1 LDSTRGICEDPI
13 RIYFRDMGKT
23 TLLNKEGE
31 VRIARL
37 IERADRA
44 RRRALFRNR
53 VAVDHLIEIA
63 ESVRAKKR
71 KVDAVTRLDIP
82 TWRPNYYQLLETE
95 TRKFLRRLDRLR
107 SAHEK
112 AKSDAGQQVA
122 VTRAALLL
130 DFERVWIDEAVNRSR
145 DALKVMDAI
154 ESGGP
159 LNGEVGRLRLVPSM
173 LSSGL
178 AAMVGFAGRT
188 RDELRADLQ
197 EHDHHLRAME
207 VQKNAMVEANVRLVI
222 TIANKYS
229 NRGMELPDLIQEG
242 NRGLLKA
249 VDKFDYRKGYKFS
262 TYATWW
268 IRQSITRAIADQS
281 RVIRVPV
288 HVSESINK
296 VVKAT
301 RVLEVELGRR
311 PEAHEIAEQAGL
323 AIEKVRKVLRIS
335 HDPVSLDRP
344 VGTSEDTRLGDLIED
359 TSAASPA
366 DRVSRILIREEMTRV
381 LSTLEDREE
390 MVVRMRF
397 GLGGQRPKTLDE
409 VGGIFGLTRE
419 RVRQIEAKALRK
431 LRHPSRSHNLKQI
444 KAMQAV

>member
-1 LDSTRGICEDPI
+1 
-13 RIYFRDMGKT
+13 MGKT
-23 TLLNKEGE
+23 ALLDREGE
-31 VRIARL
+31 VRIARR
-37 IERADRA
+37 IVRAARA
-44 RRRALFRNR
+44 RRRAIFRNR
-53 VAVDHLIEIA
+53 VAIGYLISIGD
-63 ESVRAKKR
+63 SVRDKHR
-71 KVDAVTRLDIP
+71 KVDSVARLDIP
-82 TWRPNYYQLLETE
+82 TWRPNYYQVLEAE
-95 TRKFLRRLDRLR
+95 TKKFLRRLVRLR
-107 SAHEK
+107 SSHE
-112 AKSDAGQQVA
+112 AAQRDRGALAGV
-122 VTRAALLL
+122 VRTALLL
-130 DFERVWIDEAVNRSR
+130 DFERGWFDEAVERSR
-145 DALKVMDAI
+145 DALAVLEGMEEGTA
-154 ESGGP
+154 
-159 LNGEVGRLRLVPSM
+159 LNGEVSRLNLMPSV
-173 LSSGL
+173 LEGGPT
-178 AAMVGFAGRT
+178 AMVVETGRT
-188 RDELRADLQ
+188 LDELRADIA
-197 EHDHHLRAME
+197 EHDQQLRTME
-207 VQKNAMVEANVRLVI
+207 NEKNSMVEANVRLVI

-301 RVLEVELGRR
+301 RILEVELGRR
-311 PEAHEIAEQAGL
+311 PEAHEIAEQSGL
-323 AIEKVRKVLRIS
+323 ELDKVRKVMRIS

-344 VGTSEDTRLGDLIED
+344 VGASEDTRLGDLIED
-359 TSAASPA
+359 TGAASPA

-381 LSTLEDREE
+381 LRTLEDREE

-409 VGGIFGLTRE
+409 VGSIFGLTRE

-431 LRHPSRSHNLKQI
+431 LRHPSRSQNLMHI
-444 KAMQAV
+444 KSMQMV